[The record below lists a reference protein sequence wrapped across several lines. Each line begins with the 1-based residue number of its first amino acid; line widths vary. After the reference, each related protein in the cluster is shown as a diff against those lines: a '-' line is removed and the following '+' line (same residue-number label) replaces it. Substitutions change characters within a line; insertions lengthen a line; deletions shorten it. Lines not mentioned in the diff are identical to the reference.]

1 MSMKLTLDRLRTLV
15 KEEVKKNVSFRDK
28 AFKMGKKAY
37 ESGNVADVFDAVRNM
52 TKEEFDVVMMGYR
65 AAMLEDIEG

>member
-65 AAMLEDIEG
+65 SAMLEDIEG